1 MEYEAQWTDTY
12 GGEANYSWV
21 KYATIKANGDVSD
34 CAILRRAKS
43 ALGLTGLKGRTY
55 YHGDMIEFR
64 PYRMCCV
71 MFIHARY

>member
-1 MEYEAQWTDTY
+1 MEYQAEWTDTY

-21 KYATIKANGDVSD
+21 RRATIEAPGDVSD
-34 CAILRRAKS
+34 RAIVRRAKRE
-43 ALGLTGLKGRTY
+43 LGITGVKGRTY

-64 PYRMCCV
+64 PHRMCCV

>member
-1 MEYEAQWTDTY
+1 MEYQAEWTDTY

-21 KYATIKANGDVSD
+21 RRATIEADGGVSD
-34 CAILRRAKS
+34 RAILRRAKKD
-43 ALGLTGLKGRTY
+43 LGLTGLRGRTY